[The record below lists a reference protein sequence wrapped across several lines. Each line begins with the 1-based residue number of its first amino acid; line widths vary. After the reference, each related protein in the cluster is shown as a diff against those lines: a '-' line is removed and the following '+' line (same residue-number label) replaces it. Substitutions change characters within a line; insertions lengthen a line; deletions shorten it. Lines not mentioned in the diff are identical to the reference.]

1 MPSAW
6 LEGGARDRA
15 TLVRRVLIGLFF
27 ANLAVV
33 IAKLLVGLAA
43 HSLAVLGDALH
54 SSVDAV
60 NNLLALVVVR
70 VAARAP
76 DEDHPYGHG
85 KFESLGALALVGF
98 LSITCF
104 ELARGA
110 VEHLV
115 GSHPAPAIS
124 NLQLSILVA
133 GLGVNGTVAWY
144 EHRRGV
150 DLQSELLVADAA
162 HTRSDVYISIG
173 VIVGLLLARR
183 GLWWADPAIAL
194 GIAVLIVR
202 VAYQITQR
210 SVPILVDERAVPMDA
225 IQTAAEGVSGVQ
237 RAYDIRSRGGSQ
249 VRYAE
254 VTIAVDR
261 DSNVASAHAIA
272 DAVELRLKRELQ
284 LNEVTV
290 HIEPC

>member
-1 MPSAW
+1 MPSAR
-6 LEGGARDRA
+6 LEEGARDRA
-15 TLVRRVLIGLFF
+15 TLVRRVLVGLFF

-43 HSLAVLGDALH
+43 RSLAVLGDALH
-54 SSVDAV
+54 STVDAV

-76 DEDHPYGHG
+76 DEEHPYGHG
-85 KFESLGALALVGF
+85 KFETLGALALVGF

-110 VEHLV
+110 IEHLL
-115 GSHPAPAIS
+115 GAHPAPTVS
-124 NLQLSILVA
+124 DLQLSILVA
-133 GLGVNGTVAWY
+133 GLGVNGAVAWY
-144 EHRRGV
+144 ERRQGV
-150 DLQSELLVADAA
+150 ALRSELLVADAA
-162 HTRSDVYISIG
+162 HTRSDVYISVG

-183 GLWWADPAIAL
+183 GLWWADPVIAL
-194 GIAVLIVR
+194 VIALLIVR
-202 VAYQITQR
+202 VAYAITQR
-210 SVPILVDERAVPMDA
+210 SVPILVDERAVPRDT
-225 IQTAAEGVSGVQ
+225 IQAAAEAVSGVE
-237 RAYDIRSRGGSQ
+237 RAYDIRSRGGAQ

-261 DSNVASAHAIA
+261 NANVASAHAIA
-272 DAVELRLKRELQ
+272 DAVEQRLKRDLQ

>member
-1 MPSAW
+1 MPSAR

-60 NNLLALVVVR
+60 NNVLALVVVR

-133 GLGVNGTVAWY
+133 GLGVNGIVAWY

-150 DLQSELLVADAA
+150 ALHSELLVADAA

-173 VIVGLLLARR
+173 VIAGLLLARR

-210 SVPILVDERAVPMDA
+210 SVPILVDERAVPMNV
-225 IQTAAEGVSGVQ
+225 IQTAAEGVNGVQ
-237 RAYDIRSRGGSQ
+237 RAYDIRSRGGTQ

-261 DSNVASAHAIA
+261 NANVASAHAIA

-284 LNEVTV
+284 LNEVMV

>member
-1 MPSAW
+1 MPSAR

-15 TLVRRVLIGLFF
+15 TLVRRVLVGLFF

-43 HSLAVLGDALH
+43 RSLAVLGDALH

-76 DEDHPYGHG
+76 DEEHPYGHG
-85 KFESLGALALVGF
+85 KFETLGALALVGF

-110 VEHLV
+110 IEHLA
-115 GSHPAPAIS
+115 GSHPPPVVS
-124 NLQLSILVA
+124 DLQLIILVA

-144 EHRRGV
+144 ERRRGIE
-150 DLQSELLVADAA
+150 LQSELLVADAD
-162 HTRSDVYISIG
+162 HTKSDVYISVG

-183 GLWWADPAIAL
+183 GWWWADPAIAL
-194 GIAVLIVR
+194 VIALLIVR

-210 SVPILVDERAVPMDA
+210 SVPILVDERAVPKDA

-261 DSNVASAHAIA
+261 NANVASAHAIA
-272 DAVELRLKRELQ
+272 DAVEQRLKRDLH

>member
-1 MPSAW
+1 MPSAR

-15 TLVRRVLIGLFF
+15 TLVRRVLVGLFF

-76 DEDHPYGHG
+76 DEEHPYGHG
-85 KFESLGALALVGF
+85 KFETLGALALVGF

-110 VEHLV
+110 IEHLA
-115 GSHPAPAIS
+115 GSHPPPAVS
-124 NLQLSILVA
+124 DLQLIILVA

-144 EHRRGV
+144 ERRRGIE
-150 DLQSELLVADAA
+150 LQSELLVADAA
-162 HTRSDVYISIG
+162 HTKSDVYISVG

-183 GLWWADPAIAL
+183 GWWWADPALALVIAL
-194 GIAVLIVR
+194 LIVR

-210 SVPILVDERAVPMDA
+210 SVPILVDERAVPKDA
-225 IQTAAEGVSGVQ
+225 IQIAAEGVNGVQ

-261 DSNVASAHAIA
+261 NANVASAHAIA
-272 DAVELRLKRELQ
+272 DAVEQRLKRELQ

>member
-1 MPSAW
+1 MPTAR

-15 TLVRRVLIGLFF
+15 TLVRRVLVGLFF

-76 DEDHPYGHG
+76 DEEHPYGHG
-85 KFESLGALALVGF
+85 KFETLGALALVGF

-110 VEHLV
+110 IEHLT
-115 GSHPAPAIS
+115 GSHAPPAVTD
-124 NLQLSILVA
+124 LQLIVLVA
-133 GLGVNGTVAWY
+133 GLGVNATVAWY
-144 EHRRGV
+144 ERRRGLE
-150 DLQSELLVADAA
+150 LQSELLVADAA
-162 HTRSDVYISIG
+162 HTKSDVYISVG

-194 GIAVLIVR
+194 VIALLIVR

-210 SVPILVDERAVPMDA
+210 SVPILVDQRALPQDA
-225 IQTAAEGVSGVQ
+225 IRSAAEEVSGVQ

-261 DSNVASAHAIA
+261 NANVASAHAIA
-272 DAVELRLKRELQ
+272 DAVEQRLKRDLQ

>member
-1 MPSAW
+1 
-6 LEGGARDRA
+6 
-15 TLVRRVLIGLFF
+15 VLFGLFF

-33 IAKLLVGLAA
+33 LAKLLVGLSAR
-43 HSLAVLGDALH
+43 SLAVLGDALH

-85 KFESLGALALVGF
+85 KFETLGALALVGF
-98 LSITCF
+98 LSVTCF

-110 VEHLV
+110 IDHLL
-115 GSHPAPAIS
+115 GSHPAPMVS
-124 NLQLSILVA
+124 DLQLVILVA
-133 GLGVNGTVAWY
+133 GLGVNAMVAWY
-144 EHRRGV
+144 ERRRGV
-150 DLQSELLVADAA
+150 ELASELLVADAA
-162 HTRSDVYISIG
+162 HTQSDVYISVG
-173 VIVGLLLARR
+173 VLAGLLLARQ

-194 GIAVLIVR
+194 VIAVLIVR

-210 SVPILVDERAVPMDA
+210 TVPILVDERALPKDD
-225 IQTAAEGVSGVQ
+225 IQSAAEAVSGVR
-237 RAYDIRSRGGSQ
+237 RAYDIRSRGGAQ

-261 DSNVASAHAIA
+261 DANVAAAHAIA
-272 DAVELRLKRELQ
+272 DEVEQRLKRELQ

>member
-1 MPSAW
+1 MPSAG

-15 TLVRRVLIGLFF
+15 TLVRRVLVGLFF

-43 HSLAVLGDALH
+43 RSLAVLGDALH
-54 SSVDAV
+54 STVDAV

-76 DEDHPYGHG
+76 DEEHPYGHG
-85 KFESLGALALVGF
+85 KFETLGALALVGF

-110 VEHLV
+110 IEHLL
-115 GSHPAPAIS
+115 GAHHAPTVS
-124 NLQLSILVA
+124 DLQLSILVA
-133 GLGVNGTVAWY
+133 GLGVNGAVAWY
-144 EHRRGV
+144 ERRQGV
-150 DLQSELLVADAA
+150 ALRSELLVADAA
-162 HTRSDVYISIG
+162 HTRSDVYISVG

-183 GLWWADPAIAL
+183 GLWWADPVIAL
-194 GIAVLIVR
+194 VIALLIVR
-202 VAYQITQR
+202 VAYEITQR
-210 SVPILVDERAVPMDA
+210 SVPILVDERAVPRDA
-225 IQTAAEGVSGVQ
+225 IQAAAEAVSGVE
-237 RAYDIRSRGGSQ
+237 RAYDIRSRGGAQ

-261 DSNVASAHAIA
+261 NANVASAHAIA
-272 DAVELRLKRELQ
+272 DAVEQRLKRDLQ
-284 LNEVTV
+284 MNEVTV

>member
-1 MPSAW
+1 MPAAR
-6 LEGGARDRA
+6 LDDGTRDRTA
-15 TLVRRVLIGLFF
+15 LVRRVLLRLFV

-33 IAKLLVGLAA
+33 LAKLAVGLTA

-60 NNLLALVVVR
+60 NNILALVVVR
-70 VAARAP
+70 VAAQAP

-110 VEHLV
+110 VEHLFE
-115 GSHPAPAIS
+115 SHAAPTVS
-124 NLQLSILVA
+124 DTQLIILVA
-133 GLGVNGTVAWY
+133 GLGVNGMVAWY

-150 DLQSELLVADAA
+150 ALKSELLVADAA
-162 HTRSDVYISIG
+162 HTRSDVYISVG
-173 VIVGLLLARR
+173 VIAGLLLARR

-194 GIAVLIVR
+194 VIAVLIVR
-202 VAYQITQR
+202 VAYGITQR
-210 SVPILVDERAVPMDA
+210 SVPILVDERAVPMNA
-225 IQTAAEGVSGVQ
+225 IQTAAEDVSGVQ
-237 RAYDIRSRGGSQ
+237 RAYDIRSRGGSY

-261 DSNVASAHAIA
+261 NANVASAHAIA
-272 DAVELRLKRELQ
+272 DAVEQRLKHDLA
-284 LNEVTV
+284 LHEVTV

>member
-1 MPSAW
+1 MPSAR
-6 LEGGARDRA
+6 LDGGARDRA
-15 TLVRRVLIGLFF
+15 TLVRRVLVGLFF

-33 IAKLLVGLAA
+33 IAKLLVGLEAR
-43 HSLAVLGDALH
+43 SLAVLGDALH
-54 SSVDAV
+54 STVDAV

-76 DEDHPYGHG
+76 DEEHPYGHG
-85 KFESLGALALVGF
+85 KFETLGALALVGF

-110 VEHLV
+110 IEHLA
-115 GSHPAPAIS
+115 GSHPPPAVS
-124 NLQLSILVA
+124 DLQLIILVA

-144 EHRRGV
+144 ERRQGV
-150 DLQSELLVADAA
+150 ALQSELLVADAA
-162 HTRSDVYISIG
+162 HTRSDVYISVG

-183 GLWWADPAIAL
+183 GWWWADPAMALVIAL
-194 GIAVLIVR
+194 LIVR

-210 SVPILVDERAVPMDA
+210 SVPILVDERAVPKDA

-237 RAYDIRSRGGSQ
+237 RAYDIRSRGGSR

-261 DSNVASAHAIA
+261 NANVASAHAIA
-272 DAVELRLKRELQ
+272 DAVELRLKRDLQ

>member
-1 MPSAW
+1 MPSARV
-6 LEGGARDRA
+6 EGGARDRA
-15 TLVRRVLIGLFF
+15 TLVRRVLVGLFF
-27 ANLAVV
+27 ANLGVV

-43 HSLAVLGDALH
+43 RSLAVLGDALH

-76 DEDHPYGHG
+76 DEEHPYGHG
-85 KFESLGALALVGF
+85 KFETLGALALVGF

-104 ELARGA
+104 ELARSA
-110 VEHLV
+110 IEHLA
-115 GSHPAPAIS
+115 GSHPAPTVS
-124 NLQLSILVA
+124 DLQLIVLVA
-133 GLGVNGTVAWY
+133 GLGVNGIVAWY
-144 EHRRGV
+144 ERRRGIE
-150 DLQSELLVADAA
+150 LQSELLVADAA
-162 HTRSDVYISIG
+162 HTKSDVYISVG

-194 GIAVLIVR
+194 VIALLIVR

-210 SVPILVDERAVPMDA
+210 SVPILVDERAVPKDA
-225 IQTAAEGVSGVQ
+225 IQTAAQGVSGVQ

-254 VTIAVDR
+254 LTIAVDR
-261 DSNVASAHAIA
+261 NANVAAAHAIA
-272 DAVELRLKRELQ
+272 DAVELRLKRDLQ

>member
-1 MPSAW
+1 MPSVR

-15 TLVRRVLIGLFF
+15 TLVRRVLIGLF
-27 ANLAVV
+27 
-33 IAKLLVGLAA
+33 VGLAA

-60 NNLLALVVVR
+60 NNVLALVVVR

-133 GLGVNGTVAWY
+133 GLGVNGIVAWY

-150 DLQSELLVADAA
+150 VLQSELLVADAA
-162 HTRSDVYISIG
+162 HTAATSTSPSESSPGCSWRDAGYGGPIPRSP
-173 VIVGLLLARR
+173 
-183 GLWWADPAIAL
+183 W
-194 GIAVLIVR
+194 
-202 VAYQITQR
+202 
-210 SVPILVDERAVPMDA
+210 
-225 IQTAAEGVSGVQ
+225 
-237 RAYDIRSRGGSQ
+237 GS
-249 VRYAE
+249 
-254 VTIAVDR
+254 
-261 DSNVASAHAIA
+261 
-272 DAVELRLKRELQ
+272 
-284 LNEVTV
+284 
-290 HIEPC
+290 PF

>member
-1 MPSAW
+1 MPSAR

-60 NNLLALVVVR
+60 NNVLALVVVR

-133 GLGVNGTVAWY
+133 GLGVNGIVAWY

-150 DLQSELLVADAA
+150 ALQSELLVADAA
-162 HTRSDVYISIG
+162 HTRSDVYISVG
-173 VIVGLLLARR
+173 VIAGLLLARR

-225 IQTAAEGVSGVQ
+225 IQTAAEGVNGVQ

-261 DSNVASAHAIA
+261 NANVASAHAIA

-284 LNEVTV
+284 LNEVMV

>member
-1 MPSAW
+1 MPSAR

-15 TLVRRVLIGLFF
+15 TLVRRVLVGLFF
-27 ANLAVV
+27 ANLGVV
-33 IAKLLVGLAA
+33 IAKLLVGLSAR
-43 HSLAVLGDALH
+43 SLAVLGDALH

-76 DEDHPYGHG
+76 DEEHPYGHG
-85 KFESLGALALVGF
+85 KFETLGALALVGF

-110 VEHLV
+110 IEHLA
-115 GSHPAPAIS
+115 GSHPAPTVS
-124 NLQLSILVA
+124 DLQLIVLVA

-144 EHRRGV
+144 ERRRGIA
-150 DLQSELLVADAA
+150 LQSELLVADAA
-162 HTRSDVYISIG
+162 HTKSDVYISVG
-173 VIVGLLLARR
+173 VIVGLLLTRR

-194 GIAVLIVR
+194 VIALLIVR

-210 SVPILVDERAVPMDA
+210 SVPILVDQRAVPKDA

-261 DSNVASAHAIA
+261 NANVASAHAIA
-272 DAVELRLKRELQ
+272 DAVEQRLKRDLQ

>member
-1 MPSAW
+1 MPPAR

-15 TLVRRVLIGLFF
+15 TLVRRVLVGLFF

-43 HSLAVLGDALH
+43 RSLAVLGDALH

-76 DEDHPYGHG
+76 DEEHPYGHG
-85 KFESLGALALVGF
+85 KFETLGALALVGF

-110 VEHLV
+110 IEHLA
-115 GSHPAPAIS
+115 GSHPPPAVS
-124 NLQLSILVA
+124 DLQLIILVA

-144 EHRRGV
+144 ERLRGIE
-150 DLQSELLVADAA
+150 LQSELLVADAA
-162 HTRSDVYISIG
+162 HTKSDVYISVG

-194 GIAVLIVR
+194 VIALLIVR

-210 SVPILVDERAVPMDA
+210 SVPILVDERAVPQDA
-225 IQTAAEGVSGVQ
+225 IQSVAEGVNGVQ

-261 DSNVASAHAIA
+261 NANVASAHAIA
-272 DAVELRLKRELQ
+272 DAVEQRLKRDLQ

>member
-1 MPSAW
+1 MPSAR

-60 NNLLALVVVR
+60 NNVLALVVVR

-133 GLGVNGTVAWY
+133 GLGVNGIVAWY

-150 DLQSELLVADAA
+150 ALHSDLLVADAA

-173 VIVGLLLARR
+173 VIAGLLLARR

-210 SVPILVDERAVPMDA
+210 SVPILVDERAVPMNV
-225 IQTAAEGVSGVQ
+225 IQTAAEGVNGVQ
-237 RAYDIRSRGGSQ
+237 RAYDIRSRGGTQ

-261 DSNVASAHAIA
+261 NANVASAHAIA

-284 LNEVTV
+284 LNEVMV

>member
-1 MPSAW
+1 MPAAR
-6 LEGGARDRA
+6 LGEETRDRA
-15 TLVRRVLIGLFF
+15 TLVRRVLVGLFF

-43 HSLAVLGDALH
+43 GSLAVLGDALH

-60 NNLLALVVVR
+60 NNILALVVIR

-104 ELARGA
+104 ELTRGA
-110 VEHLV
+110 IDHLT
-115 GSHPAPAIS
+115 GSHAAPAVS
-124 NLQLSILVA
+124 DLQLTILTA
-133 GLGVNGTVAWY
+133 GLGVNGLVAWY
-144 EHRRGV
+144 EQRRGV
-150 DLQSELLVADAA
+150 ALESELLVADAA

-183 GLWWADPAIAL
+183 GLWWADPVIAL
-194 GIAVLIVR
+194 VIALLIVR
-202 VAYQITQR
+202 VAYRITQR
-210 SVPILVDERAVPMDA
+210 SVPVLVDERAVPRDA
-225 IQTAAEGVSGVQ
+225 IQTAAEGVIGVQ

-261 DSNVASAHAIA
+261 NADVASAHAIA
-272 DAVELRLKRELQ
+272 DAVEQRLKLDLK

>member
-1 MPSAW
+1 MPAAR
-6 LEGGARDRA
+6 LEERTRDRA
-15 TLVRRVLIGLFF
+15 TLVRRVLVGLFF

-43 HSLAVLGDALH
+43 QSLAVLGDALH

-60 NNLLALVVVR
+60 NNILALVVIR

-110 VEHLV
+110 IEHLA
-115 GSHPAPAIS
+115 GSHAAPAVS
-124 NLQLSILVA
+124 DLQLAILTA
-133 GLGVNGTVAWY
+133 GLGVNGLVAWY
-144 EHRRGV
+144 ERRRGV
-150 DLQSELLVADAA
+150 ALQSELLVADAA

-183 GLWWADPAIAL
+183 GLWWADPVIAL
-194 GIAVLIVR
+194 VIALLIVR

-210 SVPILVDERAVPMDA
+210 SVPILVDQRAVPRDA
-225 IQTAAEGVSGVQ
+225 IETAAEGVSGVQ

-261 DSNVASAHAIA
+261 NADVASAHAIA
-272 DAVELRLKRELQ
+272 DAVEQRLKLDLK

>member
-1 MPSAW
+1 MPSAR

-15 TLVRRVLIGLFF
+15 TLVRRVLVGLFF

-43 HSLAVLGDALH
+43 RSLAVLGDALH

-60 NNLLALVVVR
+60 NNVLALIVVR

-76 DEDHPYGHG
+76 DEEHPYGHG
-85 KFESLGALALVGF
+85 KFETLGALALVGF

-110 VEHLV
+110 IEHLA
-115 GSHPAPAIS
+115 GAHAPPAVS
-124 NLQLSILVA
+124 DLQLIILVA

-144 EHRRGV
+144 ERRRGEA
-150 DLQSELLVADAA
+150 LRSELLVADAA
-162 HTRSDVYISIG
+162 HTRSDVYISVG
-173 VIVGLLLARR
+173 VIAGLLLARR

-194 GIAVLIVR
+194 VIALLIVR

-210 SVPILVDERAVPMDA
+210 SVPILVDERAVPKDA
-225 IQTAAEGVSGVQ
+225 IRNAAEGVSGVQ

-254 VTIAVDR
+254 VTIAVD
-261 DSNVASAHAIA
+261 SNANVASAHAIA
-272 DAVELRLKRELQ
+272 DAVEQRLKRDLE

>member
-1 MPSAW
+1 MPSARP
-6 LEGGARDRA
+6 EGGARDRTA
-15 TLVRRVLIGLFF
+15 LVRRVLLGLFL

-33 IAKLLVGLAA
+33 LAKLLVGLSAR
-43 HSLAVLGDALH
+43 SLAVLGDALH

-85 KFESLGALALVGF
+85 KFETLGALALVGF
-98 LSITCF
+98 LSVTCF

-110 VEHLV
+110 IDHLL
-115 GSHPAPAIS
+115 GSHPAPIVS
-124 NLQLSILVA
+124 DLQLVILVA
-133 GLGVNGTVAWY
+133 GLGVNAMVAWY
-144 EHRRGV
+144 ERRRGV
-150 DLQSELLVADAA
+150 ELASQLLVADAA
-162 HTRSDVYISIG
+162 HTQSDVYISVG
-173 VIVGLLLARR
+173 VLAGLLLARQ

-194 GIAVLIVR
+194 VIAVLIVR

-210 SVPILVDERAVPMDA
+210 TVPILVDERALPKDD
-225 IQTAAEGVSGVQ
+225 IQSAAEAVSGVR
-237 RAYDIRSRGGSQ
+237 RAYDIRSRGGAQ

-261 DSNVASAHAIA
+261 DANVASAHAIA
-272 DAVELRLKRELQ
+272 DEVEQRLKRELQ

>member
-1 MPSAW
+1 MPSAR

-15 TLVRRVLIGLFF
+15 TLVRRVLVGLFF

-33 IAKLLVGLAA
+33 VAKLLVGLAA

-76 DEDHPYGHG
+76 DEEHPYGHG
-85 KFESLGALALVGF
+85 KFETLGALALVGF

-110 VEHLV
+110 IEHLA
-115 GSHPAPAIS
+115 GSHPPPAVS
-124 NLQLSILVA
+124 DLQLIVLVA

-144 EHRRGV
+144 ERRRGLE
-150 DLQSELLVADAA
+150 LQSELLVADAA
-162 HTRSDVYISIG
+162 HTKSDVYISVG

-194 GIAVLIVR
+194 VIALLIVR

-210 SVPILVDERAVPMDA
+210 SVPILVDERAVPKDA

-237 RAYDIRSRGGSQ
+237 RAYDLRSRGGSQ

-261 DSNVASAHAIA
+261 NANVASAHAIA
-272 DAVELRLKRELQ
+272 DAVEQRLKRDLQ

>member
-1 MPSAW
+1 MPTAR

-15 TLVRRVLIGLFF
+15 TLVRRVLVGLFF

-76 DEDHPYGHG
+76 DEEHPYGHG
-85 KFESLGALALVGF
+85 KFETLGALALVGF

-110 VEHLV
+110 IEHLT
-115 GSHPAPAIS
+115 GSHAPPAVTD
-124 NLQLSILVA
+124 LQLIVLVA
-133 GLGVNGTVAWY
+133 GLGVNATVAWY
-144 EHRRGV
+144 ERRRGLE
-150 DLQSELLVADAA
+150 LQSELLVADAA
-162 HTRSDVYISIG
+162 HTKSDVYISVG

-194 GIAVLIVR
+194 VIALLIVR

-210 SVPILVDERAVPMDA
+210 SVPILVDQRALPQDA
-225 IQTAAEGVSGVQ
+225 IRNAAEGVSGVQ
-237 RAYDIRSRGGSQ
+237 RAYDIRSRGGSR

-261 DSNVASAHAIA
+261 NANVASAHAIA
-272 DAVELRLKRELQ
+272 DAVEQRLKRDLQ

>member
-1 MPSAW
+1 MPSAR

-15 TLVRRVLIGLFF
+15 TLVRRVLVGLFF
-27 ANLAVV
+27 SNLAVV

-76 DEDHPYGHG
+76 DEEHPYGHG
-85 KFESLGALALVGF
+85 KFETLGALALVGF

-110 VEHLV
+110 IEHLA
-115 GSHPAPAIS
+115 GSHPPPAVS
-124 NLQLSILVA
+124 DLQLIVLVA

-144 EHRRGV
+144 ERRRGIE
-150 DLQSELLVADAA
+150 LQSELLVADAA
-162 HTRSDVYISIG
+162 HTKSDVYISVG

-183 GLWWADPAIAL
+183 GWWWADPAIAL
-194 GIAVLIVR
+194 VIALLIVR

-210 SVPILVDERAVPMDA
+210 SVPILVDERAVPKDA

-261 DSNVASAHAIA
+261 NANVASAHAIA
-272 DAVELRLKRELQ
+272 DAVEQRLKRDLQ

>member
-1 MPSAW
+1 MPSAR

-15 TLVRRVLIGLFF
+15 TLVRRVLVGLFF

-33 IAKLLVGLAA
+33 VAKLLVGLAA

-76 DEDHPYGHG
+76 DEEHPYGHG
-85 KFESLGALALVGF
+85 KFETLGALALVGF

-110 VEHLV
+110 IEHLA
-115 GSHPAPAIS
+115 GSHPPPAVS
-124 NLQLSILVA
+124 DLQLIVLVA

-144 EHRRGV
+144 ERRRGLE
-150 DLQSELLVADAA
+150 LQSELLVADAA
-162 HTRSDVYISIG
+162 HTKSDVYISVG

-194 GIAVLIVR
+194 VIALLIVR

-210 SVPILVDERAVPMDA
+210 SVPILVDERAVPKDA

-261 DSNVASAHAIA
+261 NANVASAHAIA
-272 DAVELRLKRELQ
+272 DVVEQRLKRDLQ

>member
-1 MPSAW
+1 
-6 LEGGARDRA
+6 
-15 TLVRRVLIGLFF
+15 LVGLFF
-27 ANLAVV
+27 ANLGVV

-43 HSLAVLGDALH
+43 RSLAVLGDALH

-76 DEDHPYGHG
+76 DEEHPYGHG
-85 KFESLGALALVGF
+85 KFETLGALALVGF

-110 VEHLV
+110 IEHLA
-115 GSHPAPAIS
+115 GSHAAPTVS
-124 NLQLSILVA
+124 DLQLIVLVA
-133 GLGVNGTVAWY
+133 GLGVNATVAWY
-144 EHRRGV
+144 ERRRGIE
-150 DLQSELLVADAA
+150 LQSELLVADAA
-162 HTRSDVYISIG
+162 HTKSDVYISVG

-194 GIAVLIVR
+194 VIALLIVR

-210 SVPILVDERAVPMDA
+210 SVPILVDERAAPKDA

-254 VTIAVDR
+254 LTIAVDR
-261 DSNVASAHAIA
+261 NANVAAAHAIA
-272 DAVELRLKRELQ
+272 DAVELRLKRDLR

>member
-1 MPSAW
+1 MPAAR
-6 LEGGARDRA
+6 LDDGARDRTA
-15 TLVRRVLIGLFF
+15 LVRRVLLRLFV

-33 IAKLLVGLAA
+33 LAKLAVGLAA

-60 NNLLALVVVR
+60 NNILALVVVR
-70 VAARAP
+70 VAAQAP

-104 ELARGA
+104 ELGRGA
-110 VEHLV
+110 IEHLFE
-115 GSHPAPAIS
+115 SHAAPAVS
-124 NLQLSILVA
+124 DVQLIILVA
-133 GLGVNGTVAWY
+133 GLGVNGLVAWY

-150 DLQSELLVADAA
+150 ALKSELLVADAA
-162 HTRSDVYISIG
+162 HTRSDVYISVG

-194 GIAVLIVR
+194 VIALLIVR
-202 VAYQITQR
+202 VAYEITQR
-210 SVPILVDERAVPMDA
+210 SVPILVDERAVPMNA
-225 IQTAAEGVSGVQ
+225 IQTAAEEVRGVQ
-237 RAYDIRSRGGSQ
+237 RAYDIRSRGGSH

-261 DSNVASAHAIA
+261 NANVVSAHAIA
-272 DAVELRLKRELQ
+272 DEVEQRLKHDLAFH
-284 LNEVTV
+284 EVTV

>member
-1 MPSAW
+1 MPSAR

-15 TLVRRVLIGLFF
+15 TLVRRVLVGLFF

-33 IAKLLVGLAA
+33 VAKLLVGLAA
-43 HSLAVLGDALH
+43 RSLAVLGDALN

-70 VAARAP
+70 VAAREP
-76 DEDHPYGHG
+76 DEEHPYGHG
-85 KFESLGALALVGF
+85 KFETLGALALVGF

-110 VEHLV
+110 IMHLV
-115 GSHPAPAIS
+115 GAHAPPS
-124 NLQLSILVA
+124 VSDLQLIILVA
-133 GLGVNGTVAWY
+133 GLAVNGAVAWY
-144 EHRRGV
+144 ERRRGEA
-150 DLQSELLVADAA
+150 LQSELLVADAA
-162 HTRSDVYISIG
+162 HTRSDVYISVG
-173 VIVGLLLARR
+173 VIAGLLLARR

-194 GIAVLIVR
+194 IIALLIVR

-210 SVPILVDERAVPMDA
+210 SVPILVDQRAVPKDA
-225 IQTAAEGVSGVQ
+225 IQTAAEGVSGVE

-261 DSNVASAHAIA
+261 NANVASAHAIA
-272 DAVELRLKRELQ
+272 DAVEQRLKRDLQ
-284 LNEVTV
+284 LNEVMV